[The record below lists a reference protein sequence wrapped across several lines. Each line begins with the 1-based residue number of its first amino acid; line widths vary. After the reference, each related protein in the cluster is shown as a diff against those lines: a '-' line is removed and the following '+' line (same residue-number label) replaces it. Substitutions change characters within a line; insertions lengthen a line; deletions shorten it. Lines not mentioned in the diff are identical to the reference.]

1 MAAVASVIRNRLA
14 VGGYG
19 KSPSEIVRA
28 PNQFEPWNPDSG
40 NDPVLVSAIVYLP
53 EQVRMCRC
61 GGLAFKR
68 RHRLLA
74 DCRAAYLTPFRDV
87 TKLPRRPLCVTAD
100 GHFLLAF
107 ARIQSSRILLTR
119 LEIVRLSAFASLVRA
134 AFTAALIRAVNTTGR
149 ASFALGICIA
159 LPCVTC
165 FLTKIDANGRR
176 FTVNSCAG
184 DRWTG
189 GYRYKNCLVIK

>member
-28 PNQFEPWNPDSG
+28 PNQFKPWNPDSG

-87 TKLPRRPLCVTAD
+87 NETTSPAAVCHCGRSFLACIRP
-100 GHFLLAF
+100 HP
-107 ARIQSSRILLTR
+107 ILQNF
-119 LEIVRLSAFASLVRA
+119 VDQV
-134 AFTAALIRAVNTTGR
+134 
-149 ASFALGICIA
+149 
-159 LPCVTC
+159 
-165 FLTKIDANGRR
+165 
-176 FTVNSCAG
+176 
-184 DRWTG
+184 
-189 GYRYKNCLVIK
+189 